1 MAALVDSE
9 GMPHFKYIAEGANLF
24 ITQQAWA
31 ARLFLE
37 KRKGGM
43 TSSSLEVLAGLAPS
57 TQEYTNLMISK
68 DGKPSAFY
76 EAYVRDVQ
84 AKITEN
90 AAAEFLCM
98 QREHT
103 LHRDLGRAVEHTQ
116 QPAGGARGVGSV

>member
-1 MAALVDSE
+1 
-9 GMPHFKYIAEGANLF
+9 
-24 ITQQAWA
+24 
-31 ARLFLE
+31 
-37 KRKGGM
+37 M
-43 TSSSLEVLAGLAPS
+43 TSSLEVLAGLAPS

-103 LHRDLGRAVEHTQ
+103 PCAGAKSCTAISDELSSIPWQRQRQRRPDVLRADLVRSERIRRAVSTDAQ
-116 QPAGGARGVGSV
+116 RGL